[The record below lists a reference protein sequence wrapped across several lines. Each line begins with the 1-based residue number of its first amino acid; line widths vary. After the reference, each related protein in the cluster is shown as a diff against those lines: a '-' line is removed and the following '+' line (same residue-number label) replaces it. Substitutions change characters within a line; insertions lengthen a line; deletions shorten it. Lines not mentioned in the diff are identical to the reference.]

1 MVTTTEATTGTDS
14 RHIYWQLIAPGAV
27 LLLLGL
33 RLAGDDG
40 PAPQASII
48 GMVAVGGVLLLV
60 GLVRSFGMKP
70 RR

>member
-1 MVTTTEATTGTDS
+1 METTTEATTGTDS

-27 LLLLGL
+27 MLILGARMTDPTPTGFRVFL
-33 RLAGDDG
+33 
-40 PAPQASII
+40 
-48 GMVAVGGVLLLV
+48 VAVGGVLLLV